1 MESVDLAL
9 VLAADASASVTF
21 EEFGL
26 IAGGMAAAL
35 RDKEVAA
42 ALTAKGSLV
51 TVLLFSDPASQ
62 DVAVDWTRVGNAA
75 EVSALADR
83 IEAIPRVLKP
93 GLTAVGDA
101 LNAADAL
108 LRNLPAQAARRIVDV
123 AGDGRANAGTSPGS
137 VRNRMV
143 ADGITINAL
152 CVLHE
157 EPDLLETAT
166 RDIIGGPGC
175 FAQTCASYS
184 DFADAM
190 RRKLLREALIA
201 LA

>member
-9 VLAADASASVTF
+9 VLAADASASITF

-35 RDKEVAA
+35 RNKEVVA
-42 ALTAKGSLV
+42 ALTAKGSLIS
-51 TVLLFSDPASQ
+51 VLLFSDPDAQ
-62 DVAVDWTRVGNAA
+62 DIAIDWTRVGTAS
-75 EVSALADR
+75 ELGALADR
-83 IEAIPRVLKP
+83 IEAIPRVFKP
-93 GLTAVGDA
+93 GLTATGDA
-101 LNAADAL
+101 LNAADEL
-108 LRNLPAQAARRIVDV
+108 LQRLPAQAARRIVDV
-123 AGDGRANAGTSPGS
+123 AGDGRANAGTSPAP
-137 VRNRMV
+137 VRDRMV

-157 EPDLLETAT
+157 EPDLVETAT
-166 RDIIGGPGC
+166 REIIGGPGC

-184 DFADAM
+184 DFAEAM

-201 LA
+201 

>member
-35 RDKEVAA
+35 RDKEVVA
-42 ALTAKGSLV
+42 ALTAKGSLIA
-51 TVLLFSDPASQ
+51 VLLFSDPEAQ
-62 DVAVDWTRVGNAA
+62 DIAVDWTRVGTAP
-75 EVSALADR
+75 ELSALADR

-93 GLTAVGDA
+93 GLTATGDA
-101 LNAADAL
+101 LNAADSL
-108 LRNLPAQAARRIVDV
+108 LQRLPTQAARKIVDV
-123 AGDGRANAGTSPGS
+123 AGDGRANAGTSPGP
-137 VRNRMV
+137 VRDRMV

-157 EPDLLETAT
+157 EPDLVETAT

-175 FAQTCASYS
+175 FAQTCASYT
-184 DFADAM
+184 DFAEAM

-201 LA
+201 